1 MSDRQPTPYFIRP
14 RGGGCCV
21 PVWIA
26 FLWVAAGCSST
37 HYRKSADRE
46 ADRLIREK
54 APVVRNMDTNFTVVP
69 RDPLD
74 LATLPQAGEPP
85 GFLGEEGAVEK
96 GARQLSLGAALDLA
110 VRQSREYQTRREL
123 VFLNAL
129 DLSLARQRFTPVFSG
144 GASSLAQGTTPQPV
158 FGNDPITGQPT
169 VVARQDATLV
179 RTSGRLGASWLLGA
193 GVRLSTAF
201 TTDFLRY
208 LAGNRSVVGS
218 ELSGTIVVPVLRGG
232 GYAVTLETLTSAER
246 GLLYTLREF
255 AQYRKEFAVDT
266 ASAYY
271 GVLQNRDAARN
282 AWTDLERSRQ
292 NVAREQA
299 FAAEGLRPL
308 ASLDQFRQANL
319 ASETRWIEAV
329 RNYRD
334 SLDRFKLTLGVP
346 LDTRLV
352 LDDHELQELKI
363 QDPAIQPGLA
373 VDVARAIRLDLQNGR
388 DRLDDATRR
397 IKVVRNGLLPQL
409 DVRGGGGIA
418 ANSPGSFKLP
428 NPENFQWSAGLDVD
442 IPFNRKAE
450 RNAYR
455 GAIIA
460 EARARR
466 EFDLQVDQVRL
477 QIVSDWRALE
487 QARRNFQNA
496 ELAVTLAERRVE
508 EQGLRM
514 ELGRGVTRDLLDA
527 QADLISARNGRTAA
541 VVAHTIARI
550 RYWRDMGLLHIREDG
565 GWDENR
571 TLEGHTP
578 VPVNTPKPPTSTSS

>member
-1 MSDRQPTPYFIRP
+1 MST
-14 RGGGCCV
+14 CCV
-21 PVWIA
+21 V
-26 FLWVAAGCSST
+26 LLVTAGCTSA
-37 HYRKSADRE
+37 HYRRSADRE

-54 APVVRNMDTNFTVVP
+54 VPIVRNMDTNFTVVP

-74 LATLPQAGEPP
+74 LASLPQAGDPP
-85 GFLGEEGAVEK
+85 LFLGEEGAVER

-129 DLSLARQRFTPVFSG
+129 DLSLARQRFTPIFSG
-144 GASSLAQGTTPQPV
+144 GSSALAQGTTPQPV

-179 RTSGRLGASWLLGA
+179 RTSGRLGAGWLLGA
-193 GVRLSTAF
+193 GARLSTAF

-246 GLLYTLREF
+246 SLLYTLREF

-266 ASAYY
+266 ASAYF

-334 SLDRFKLTLGVP
+334 SLDRFKLTLGIP
-346 LDTRLV
+346 LDSRLV
-352 LDDHELQELKI
+352 LDDRELQELRI
-363 QDPAIQPGLA
+363 QDPAIQPALA

-418 ANSPGSFKLP
+418 ANSPGSFKP
-428 NPENFQWSAGLDVD
+428 PDPANYQWSAGLDVD
-442 IPFNRKAE
+442 LPFNRKSE

-455 GAIIA
+455 AAIIA

-477 QIVSDWRALE
+477 QILSDWRALE

-550 RYWRDMGLLHIREDG
+550 RYWRDMGLLHIRDDG
-565 GWDENR
+565 GWDEKR
-571 TLEGHTP
+571 TLEGHPPAPATE
-578 VPVNTPKPPTSTSS
+578 PKTSTSTSS